1 MSFPMYSYIRN
12 TGISNFVSSKAKEL
26 LDISR
31 EYITAIRLKLAISDL
46 AEKDDVRSTELCAY
60 FTHCS
65 LQPGHLF
72 LALKQ
77 AMVQAFRV
85 KNYVTAAS
93 FAHRL
98 LELPEV
104 SSDKNADLKSKV
116 ELHFFT
122 KPVFSI
128 CLHYFIGSK
137 GGY

>member
-1 MSFPMYSYIRN
+1 M
-12 TGISNFVSSKAKEL
+12 
-26 LDISR
+26 
-31 EYITAIRLKLAISDL
+31 AISEL

-60 FTHCS
+60 FTHCN

-104 SSDKNADLKSKV
+104 SSEKNADLKSKV
-116 ELHFFT
+116 IEFPWSVLST
-122 KPVFSI
+122 LMIGLCP
-128 CLHYFIGSK
+128 IGSES
-137 GGY
+137 GY